1 MVTYNRRQFLKAG
14 GAALGLAALGGLP
27 LACSQKQSAQ
37 WEGFRYSMCNESLRD
52 RSWAEQC
59 DVIGRNGY
67 TGVEIASF
75 TLVEKGVQEIS
86 PSQRQQ
92 MVRDASNAGIEVVG
106 LHWLLSPPPEGL
118 HFTTPD
124 KAVRQRSIGYLD
136 QLIDFCGDLGG
147 KVMVFGSPNQRSTTG
162 GATVEEANQYFADG
176 LAQVADHAR
185 QRDVKILLE
194 SLSKDQT
201 DVVNTLAE
209 AMEIVNEIDH
219 PAIQTM
225 FDFHNT
231 ADETEPLDVLVKKY
245 FDHIYHVHVQEMDG
259 TYLGTGDAVHN
270 YVKSF
275 QTLKNLGYDGWVSLE
290 VFDFSPG
297 GETIASESM
306 KTLKQIEAQVV

>member
-27 LACSQKQSAQ
+27 LACSQKESAQ
-37 WEGFRYSMCNESLRD
+37 WDGFRYSMCNESLQD

-67 TGVEIASF
+67 SGVEIAAF
-75 TLVEKGVQEIS
+75 TLVDKGVQEIS
-86 PSQRQQ
+86 PSERQQ
-92 MVRDASNAGIEVVG
+92 MVRDASNAGLEVVG

-124 KAVRQRSIGYLD
+124 KAVRQRSIAYLD

-162 GATVEEANQYFADG
+162 GATVQEAKQYFANG
-176 LAQVADHAR
+176 LAQVADHAQ

-209 AMEIVNEIDH
+209 AMEIVNQVDH

-231 ADETEPLDVLVKKY
+231 ANETEPHDVLVKKY

-259 TYLGTGDAVHN
+259 EYLGTGDAVHN
-270 YVKSF
+270 YVKTF
-275 QTLKNLGYDGWVSLE
+275 QTLKNLGYNHWVSLE

-297 GETIASESM
+297 GETIAGESM

>member
-1 MVTYNRRQFLKAG
+1 MTTYNRRKFLKTS

-27 LACSQKQSAQ
+27 LACSQQSNAK
-37 WEGFRYSMCNESLRD
+37 WGGFRYSMCNESLRD

-59 DVIGRNGY
+59 AVVGQNGY
-67 TGVEIASF
+67 KGIEIAAF
-75 TLVEKGVQEIS
+75 TLVDKGVQEIS
-86 PSQRQQ
+86 PAQRQQ
-92 MVRDASNAGIEVVG
+92 MVRDAQNAGLQVAG

-124 KAVRQRSIGYLD
+124 KAVRQRTVGYLNE
-136 QLIDFCGDLGG
+136 LIDFCGDLGG
-147 KVMVFGSPNQRSTTG
+147 KVMVFGSPAQRSTTD
-162 GATVEEANQYFADG
+162 GATVEEAKQYFADG
-176 LAQVADHAR
+176 LAQVADHAQ

-209 AMEIVNEIDH
+209 AMEIVNKVNH

-231 ADETEPLDVLVKKY
+231 ADETEPLDVLIRKY

-259 TYLGTGDAVHN
+259 TYLGTGNAVHD

-297 GETIASESM
+297 GETIARESM
-306 KTLKQIEAQVV
+306 NTLKKIEAQIV